1 MLCFNF
7 RLYLLNN
14 SAIEID
20 RKTRRRSNME
30 IFNKIKSAAKSM
42 TEVGVGL
49 IALAIVLEV
58 LFKGQAIPFLGNM
71 NVIGNISGIVKSFSA
86 DGLVGLVAMYVL
98 YSIYKKG

>member
-1 MLCFNF
+1 
-7 RLYLLNN
+7 
-14 SAIEID
+14 
-20 RKTRRRSNME
+20 ME

-71 NVIGNISGIVKSFSA
+71 NVIENISGIVKSFSA

-98 YSIYKKG
+98 YAIYKKG